1 MATHVSAIKRNRQ
14 NQKRRQR
21 NKIIR
26 TKMKSTIKSL
36 LTVADGKDQ
45 AASQEALKNTIAT
58 IAKTVTKGVIHKK
71 TASRKISRLTKRVTA
86 SLQKG

>member
-26 TKMKSTIKSL
+26 TKMRSTIKSL
-36 LTVADGKDQ
+36 LTAADGKDQ
-45 AASQEALKNTIAT
+45 ATTQEALKNTVAT
-58 IAKTVTKGVIHKK
+58 IAKTAAKGVIHRK